1 MQSRYDPK
9 LTLYRRQS
17 GTPADCIVRL
27 AQRIEDGVVVVTK
40 HLRGGEGA
48 REIAMLGQVHGC
60 RHILELLDHF
70 TVLDAHGLEEVLVF
84 RKHDSD
90 LARGMVHQRA
100 LIVCLLEAL
109 SDMHA
114 RGVIHG
120 DIKPANVLFSA
131 ARGEAVVIDFGSA
144 RTEAEAE
151 SGVDSNGKGLAPC
164 VGTRGYASP
173 QLRAREK
180 VCFADDVYSV
190 GVMAAELAF
199 PFDLNM
205 AQKPNT
211 DVCSS
216 IGPLVEKW
224 RQGISPER
232 AGPLC
237 QDAVILD
244 LLPLLL
250 HPDRSQ
256 RITAQGALEKLMS

>member
-1 MQSRYDPK
+1 MDKYESK

-27 AQRIEDGVVVVTK
+27 AQRVEDGAVVVTK

-48 REIAMLGQVHGC
+48 REVAMLGLVRGC
-60 RHILELLDHF
+60 RHILELLEHF
-70 TVLDAHGLEEVLVF
+70 SLADAHGVEEVLVF
-84 RKHDSD
+84 SKHDSD
-90 LARGMVHQRA
+90 LARGAVHQRA
-100 LIVCLLEAL
+100 LVVCLLEAL
-109 SDMHA
+109 ADMHA

-131 ARGEAVVIDFGSA
+131 ARGEAVVIDLGSA

-151 SGVDSNGKGLAPC
+151 SGVDAEGRGLAPC

-173 QLRAREK
+173 QLRARER
-180 VCFADDVYSV
+180 VSFADDVYSA
-190 GVMAAELAF
+190 GVIAAELAF

-211 DVCSS
+211 DVCSA
-216 IGPLVEKW
+216 IGPLIEKW
-224 RQGISPER
+224 KQGVSPER

-237 QDAVILD
+237 QDEAIMD
-244 LLPLLL
+244 LLPKLL

-256 RITAQGALEKLMS
+256 RITAQAALERIQ